1 MRGAWRR
8 GYKRK
13 RGDTQH
19 TQHIHT
25 HTHTHTHTLTPIIE
39 GADVAFVEVGYFA
52 TIVVHGEPW
61 CVWWRRRKRRLV

>member
-1 MRGAWRR
+1 VHGE
-8 GYKRK
+8 
-13 RGDTQH
+13 GDTRGREA
-19 TQHIHT
+19 IHNTHNTYT